1 MFCNSNDEA
10 NSPHKS
16 LLTEVSKLSKD
27 FTDKSSDNIKLSKI
41 QLSKMVQ
48 LGGFLSNMRI
58 FSDYLNF
65 MRLY

>member
-10 NSPHKS
+10 NFPHKS
-16 LLTEVSKLSKD
+16 LLTEVSKLNKD